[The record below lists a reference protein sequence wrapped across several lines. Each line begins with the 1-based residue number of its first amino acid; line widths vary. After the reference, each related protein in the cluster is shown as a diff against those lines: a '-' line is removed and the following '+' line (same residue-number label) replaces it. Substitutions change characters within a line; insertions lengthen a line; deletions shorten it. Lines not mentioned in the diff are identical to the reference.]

1 MDRWMK
7 NIWPQLPAGCHAK
20 SLTAFS
26 FFFFS
31 PWVYEESVQ
40 VIENADVI
48 KSAPT
53 DVGVEN
59 LEE

>member
-1 MDRWMK
+1 MNEEYLASVACW
-7 NIWPQLPAGCHAK
+7 LPCK
-20 SLTAFS
+20 EFNCIFI
-26 FFFFS
+26 FFLS

>member
-7 NIWPQLPAGCHAK
+7 NIWAQLPAGSHAK

-26 FFFFS
+26 FIFFS

-53 DVGVEN
+53 DVGV
-59 LEE
+59 